1 MAHDGKL
8 LARAREALE
17 QDRAANQAEQQRR
30 TEQVYRDIPQV
41 EQIDDRLR
49 GHMAELVRLT
59 ISRPPDLAARLE
71 ALKEANLDLQ
81 MRRAELLTA
90 HGYPIEYLDEII
102 SCPECQDTGLV
113 NGVLCACME
122 RRYNHELTKELS
134 ALLRNGNESF
144 EQFDLNYYSDQPEAE
159 SGISPRQAMTIAF
172 QACRHFAYSFPDI
185 SQNLL
190 LRGGTGLGKTYL
202 SACIAR
208 VVAEK
213 GFSVCYDT
221 AFSALEAFE
230 KQKFSRSP
238 EDAEAASVRVS
249 RMLSCDLMILD
260 DLGTEMVTPMSVSAL
275 YTLLNSRLNAGL
287 HTVISTNCTNEELER
302 RYTPQ
307 ICSRIHG
314 EFLELPFYGTDI
326 RLMQKHGYS
335 GDR

>member
-81 MRRAELLTA
+81 MRRAELLTE

-335 GDR
+335 GDL

>member
-81 MRRAELLTA
+81 MRRAELLTE

-102 SCPECQDTGLV
+102 SCPECQDTGIV

-275 YTLLNSRLNAGL
+275 YTLLNAGL

-326 RLMQKHGYS
+326 RLIQKHGYS

>member
-81 MRRAELLTA
+81 MRRAELLTE

-144 EQFDLNYYSDQPEAE
+144 EQFDLNYYSAQPEAE

-260 DLGTEMVTPMSVSAL
+260 DLGTEMVTSMSVSAL